1 MVKDQPSAVPLGLR
15 ASMWAGPTVLMAQAE
30 LEANVVPAAVEGD
43 KDLAD
48 PVEAAEQSLAEGV
61 AGPTPS
67 SDQSYMSYFSKLY
80 RKLICRAARVA
91 SHGSSCAQNRQ
102 GGSLGRDR
110 SLPAFA

>member
-43 KDLAD
+43 KDSAD

-61 AGPTPS
+61 AGPAAV
-67 SDQSYMSYFSKLY
+67 QE
-80 RKLICRAARVA
+80 AARAVEAHLAAEAADVFFA
-91 SHGSSCAQNRQ
+91 SK
-102 GGSLGRDR
+102 
-110 SLPAFA
+110 

>member
-48 PVEAAEQSLAEGV
+48 PVEAAEQSLEEGV
-61 AGPTPS
+61 AGLAAV
-67 SDQSYMSYFSKLY
+67 QEAA
-80 RKLICRAARVA
+80 RAAEAHLAAEAADVFFA
-91 SHGSSCAQNRQ
+91 SK
-102 GGSLGRDR
+102 
-110 SLPAFA
+110 

>member
-48 PVEAAEQSLAEGV
+48 PVEAAEQSLAEEV
-61 AGPTPS
+61 VGPAAV
-67 SDQSYMSYFSKLY
+67 QE
-80 RKLICRAARVA
+80 AARAVEAHLAAEAADVFFA
-91 SHGSSCAQNRQ
+91 SK
-102 GGSLGRDR
+102 
-110 SLPAFA
+110 